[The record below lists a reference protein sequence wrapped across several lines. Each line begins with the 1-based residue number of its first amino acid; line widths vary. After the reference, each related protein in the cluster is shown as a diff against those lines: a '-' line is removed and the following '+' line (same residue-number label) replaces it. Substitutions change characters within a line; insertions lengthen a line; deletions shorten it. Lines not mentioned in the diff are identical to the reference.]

1 MANDLLIFKLK
12 LLWLEGRRHICAHFI
27 RTFFSLITLGL
38 FAFLTYRAIYFISNY
53 LINDVHIGLFL
64 YHRLVALALH
74 VFFTIVSVANILIA
88 FATLFRTSEVDFLMT
103 LPVNGQHVFLVKFLD
118 SFFYSS
124 GLMFA
129 LVLASSAGYAAFF
142 KDICAGI
149 FSIIFGIAP
158 LIFSAA
164 CFGVSVLLLLLKL
177 SQRMSLK
184 MVTGIVIISY
194 IGFTSAYIALNNP
207 FRLFNSVMKFYPHL
221 DRYLGVL
228 DPKIDYLSPS
238 FWTANVFYFS
248 VTHNLIGV
256 LSSALIVS
264 LTGLVLFGLMMF
276 MAKRYYLDTFWIAQH
291 KLFETESD
299 RHSAPLGQFMMK
311 VNPRPISFLKRDY
324 LLFIREPSQVFHFIL
339 LVSLIFIFLFNL
351 IRMKIYLPDAF
362 IMTTAFTLI
371 FAFNNFLI
379 LSLSVR
385 FVYPMI
391 SLEGKGFWIVRSAP
405 VKIEK
410 LFYIKALVSVI
421 FLLSLS
427 MILGYAAPAP
437 FKNFLALIPISL
449 IFGAIGGVVIPLVV
463 LTFGGLYADFNE
475 KSAVRLSS
483 SHGATVSLL
492 VALGITVILSSIIY
506 ISAKGFFVDGR
517 RPELSIYSAII
528 LGVAVCL
535 TFGVAL
541 FFDVRSLKQDI

>member
-1 MANDLLIFKLK
+1 
-12 LLWLEGRRHICAHFI
+12 
-27 RTFFSLITLGL
+27 
-38 FAFLTYRAIYFISNY
+38 
-53 LINDVHIGLFL
+53 
-64 YHRLVALALH
+64 
-74 VFFTIVSVANILIA
+74 
-88 FATLFRTSEVDFLMT
+88 
-103 LPVNGQHVFLVKFLD
+103 
-118 SFFYSS
+118 
-124 GLMFA
+124 
-129 LVLASSAGYAAFF
+129 
-142 KDICAGI
+142 
-149 FSIIFGIAP
+149 
-158 LIFSAA
+158 
-164 CFGVSVLLLLLKL
+164 
-177 SQRMSLK
+177 
-184 MVTGIVIISY
+184 
-194 IGFTSAYIALNNP
+194 
-207 FRLFNSVMKFYPHL
+207 MKFYPHL

-535 TFGVAL
+535 TFRVAL